1 MTSAAIT
8 HPIADLAAA
17 KVLGSVF
24 RNAGYTENGI
34 YRFLGDDAYST
45 DRNEAPVEARRLP
58 QTPLGLLVRA
68 FFLQLPLSRGDAV
81 RALGA
86 RGLHAVEAT
95 GLADIRAEL
104 VPRARVLPIGKVL
117 LASDGFSRDGDDPA
131 DYVATYT
138 PTARVLDS
146 LTPRPQVGRALDV
159 GTGGGVHAL
168 LAARH
173 AGRVIATDVNE
184 RALAYTE
191 LNAALNGLANV
202 ECRRGSLF
210 EPVGEETFDL
220 ITCNA
225 PYVVSPERRWAYRD
239 SGFQADELSERVVRE
254 AAQHLAENGFAT
266 VQVSW
271 LAPNDDAAD
280 ERVLAWASATGC
292 DAWILPTLAT
302 DALEHA
308 AEWNSHLAAEPE
320 ALVQALDEWLQYF
333 DRLGLGWVSE
343 GVVVL
348 HRQSSHSPTIRIDPV
363 DEDDLDDAGDQ
374 VLRAFEARARLA
386 ALPSGTRLLDEVV
399 TLETALRL
407 ERELE
412 PDKDGGE
419 PAIAGERVELLEG
432 TKHAVDATDDALE
445 VLASLDGRPLGEV
458 IADVAERLELSEKEA
473 TRLQRD
479 VLALTRELLE
489 LGALRLG

>member
-1 MTSAAIT
+1 MTAAAST

-17 KVLGSVF
+17 KVLGTVL
-24 RNAGYTENGI
+24 RNAGYTEDGI
-34 YRFLGDDAYST
+34 YRLLGDDAYSS
-45 DRNEAPVEARRLP
+45 DRNDAPVEARRLP

-68 FFLQLPLSRGDAV
+68 FFLQLPLSRSDAL
-81 RALGA
+81 RALGP
-86 RGLHAVEAT
+86 RGLDAVETT
-95 GLADIRAEL
+95 GLAEIGTEL
-104 VPRARVLPIGKVL
+104 VPCARILPIGKVL

-146 LTPRPQVGRALDV
+146 LTPRPQVERALDV

-168 LAARH
+168 LAAKH
-173 AGRVIATDVNE
+173 AGQVIATDVNE
-184 RALAYTE
+184 RALAYTQ
-191 LNAALNGLANV
+191 LNAALNSLTNV

-210 EPVGEETFDL
+210 DPVAGETFDL

-254 AAQHLAENGFAT
+254 AAEHLAENGFAT
-266 VQVSW
+266 VQISW
-271 LAPNDDAAD
+271 LAPNEDAAD
-280 ERVLAWASATGC
+280 ERVLAWATATGC
-292 DAWILPTLAT
+292 DAWVLPTLAT

-348 HRQSSHSPTIRIDPV
+348 HRRPSHPPTVRIDPI

-374 VLRAFEARARLA
+374 VLRAFEARARLT
-386 ALPSGTRLLDEVV
+386 ALPSGEALLEEGI
-399 TLETALRL
+399 TLATALRL

-412 PDKDGGE
+412 PDEDGE
-419 PAIAGERVELLEG
+419 PAIIGERVELLEG
-432 TKHAVDATDDALE
+432 TKHVVDTTDDALE
-445 VLASLDGRPLGEV
+445 VIASLDGRVLGEL
-458 IADVAERLELSEKEA
+458 IDDVAARLELSEKE
-473 TRLQRD
+473 TTTLRRD
-479 VLALTRELLE
+479 ALALTRELLE
-489 LGALRLG
+489 LGALRLD

>member
-1 MTSAAIT
+1 M
-8 HPIADLAAA
+8 ADLAAA
-17 KVLGSVF
+17 KTLGTAF
-24 RNAGYTENGI
+24 RNAGYTENGV
-34 YRFLGDDAYST
+34 YRLLGDDAYST
-45 DRNEAPVEARRLP
+45 ERNDAPVEARRLP

-68 FFLQLPLSRGDAV
+68 FFLQLPLSRSDAM
-81 RALGA
+81 RALGP
-86 RGLHAVEAT
+86 RGLDAVLAT
-95 GLADIRAEL
+95 GLAEVEAEL
-104 VPRARVLPIGKVL
+104 VPWARILPIGKVL

-146 LTPRPQVGRALDV
+146 LTPRPHVDRALDV

-173 AGRVIATDVNE
+173 VGQVIATDVTD

-191 LNAALNGLANV
+191 LNAALNGLTNV
-202 ECRRGSLF
+202 ECRKGSLF
-210 EPVGEETFDL
+210 EPVADETFDL

-254 AAQHLAENGFAT
+254 AAEHLAENGFAT

-271 LAPNDDAAD
+271 LAPNEQAAD
-280 ERVLAWASATGC
+280 ERVLAWATATGC

-308 AEWNSHLAAEPE
+308 AEWNSHLADEPD

-348 HRQSSHSPTIRIDPV
+348 HRQRSHPPTVRIDPV

-386 ALPSGTRLLDEVV
+386 ALPTAAGLLGEEV
-399 TLETALRL
+399 TLGTALRL

-412 PDKDGGE
+412 PDEGGGE
-419 PAIAGERVELLEG
+419 PAITAERVELLEG
-432 TKHAVDATDDALE
+432 TKHAVDTTDDALE
-445 VLASLDGRPLGEV
+445 VVASLDGRPLGEV
-458 IADVAERLELSEKEA
+458 IADVADRLELSEKEA
-473 TRLQRD
+473 TRLKRD
-479 VLALTRELLE
+479 TLALTRELLE
-489 LGALRLG
+489 LGALRLC